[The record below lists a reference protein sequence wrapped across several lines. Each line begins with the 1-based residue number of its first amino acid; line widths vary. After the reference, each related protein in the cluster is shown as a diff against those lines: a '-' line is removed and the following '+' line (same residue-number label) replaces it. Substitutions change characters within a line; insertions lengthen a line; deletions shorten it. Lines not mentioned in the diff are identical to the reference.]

1 MERTIEQ
8 TEALK
13 NAKYINDLRAAG
25 KYSSE
30 VIALVESDIKYG
42 LTEEQTKLYLKRN
55 MKLPQMRVLSQCLRK
70 GADDSFVEMLCK
82 YELDGYQVQVA
93 VEFFE
98 KGISVADIETVVAQ
112 GDNPVKMRKM
122 FLSMLSQVEK
132 TRSAVEVSPEYVK
145 ELFGKIEDALKQIQF
160 QEKRYDELNEKLKV
174 FETSKADEEVGE
186 NLLKEL
192 KDREAQLSTQQDQI
206 NRSNGTIARLRE
218 QIDEK
223 KEEMKRMQTRI
234 DTLED
239 KLLERADSAFEKR
252 AASTEETVKTSD
264 KAEAAEKPSVF
275 ATETK
280 ERQPYG
286 IPVYYQ
292 MPVVDSQGRVIQRV
306 PVERTVRKSSQ
317 NGIAGLLGKLG
328 FMKKSRQDIVKL
340 VAGGDLVPAQLV
352 QIKNAIERGLTEGQL
367 IELINNN
374 VAAEKMKEIIEIA
387 VLENSMA

>member
-122 FLSMLSQVEK
+122 FLIMLSQVEK

-160 QEKRYDELNEKLKV
+160 QEERYDELNAKLKV

-264 KAEAAEKPSVF
+264 KAETSEKQSVF